1 MIIAKIA
8 ESAKIAK
15 ICFRVADRHCRI
27 FNFGNYPIL
36 AIMAICDEFNLLGNA
51 R

>member
-1 MIIAKIA
+1 MIAKIA
-8 ESAKIAK
+8 EFPKIAK
-15 ICFRVADRHCRI
+15 ISFGPADRHRLV

-36 AIMAICDEFNLLGNA
+36 AIMAIRDHFSLLSSV

>member
-1 MIIAKIA
+1 MRIAKIA
-8 ESAKIAK
+8 GIA
-15 ICFRVADRHCRI
+15 IIANFFSLVAGSHRTV

-36 AIMAICDEFNLLGNA
+36 AIRDYFLLVSNA

>member
-1 MIIAKIA
+1 MSIAKIA
-8 ESAKIAK
+8 EIAKIAK
-15 ICFRVADRHCRI
+15 IPFDTSDRHRLV

-36 AIMAICDEFNLLGNA
+36 AIMAIRDHFSLLSSV

>member
-8 ESAKIAK
+8 ESAKKIAK
-15 ICFRVADRHCRI
+15 ICFRLVNSHRRL

-36 AIMAICDEFNLLGNA
+36 AILAICGEFNLLSNA
-51 R
+51 

>member
-1 MIIAKIA
+1 MRIAKIAGIAIIAKIF
-8 ESAKIAK
+8 S
-15 ICFRVADRHCRI
+15 RVAGSHRTV

-36 AIMAICDEFNLLGNA
+36 AIRDHFLLLSNA

>member
-1 MIIAKIA
+1 MIAKIA

-15 ICFRVADRHCRI
+15 ICFRLVNSHCRI

-36 AIMAICDEFNLLGNA
+36 AILAIRDHFSLLSSV